1 MGDDYKDY
9 KVLLDE
15 PDKKTYYLEGTEFK
29 RLKVILDRSDK
40 KVWNKLQRE
49 KLKKIRKIKS
59 KKYINIK
66 KHTKTK
72 HLRRIWHENA

>member
-15 PDKKTYYLEGTEFK
+15 PDKKRFYLEGTEFK

-40 KVWNKLQRE
+40 KV
-49 KLKKIRKIKS
+49 
-59 KKYINIK
+59 
-66 KHTKTK
+66 
-72 HLRRIWHENA
+72 